1 MKKALFALI
10 ALACLLSVWTATEA
24 QAFQIVTREMMEK
37 EIVTE
42 TDLIKTADNF
52 IILFD
57 ASSSANE
64 MVPGKSISRIQ
75 ATKDLLKERVAQ
87 LPDLGYTAG
96 LYIYTTPSGKY
107 QEVYGM
113 QAFKPDAFAAAID
126 QLPTEGKGPT
136 MMQKGLSSLR
146 DVVAGLSGKTVVF
159 MFTDGTYNRV
169 RGTKKP
175 LQIAQEIVK
184 DKDVCFYLI
193 ESSDEQA
200 QKQVVA
206 AVAQINSC
214 SRAIPLATFLDDPN
228 YVSGALFIVK
238 TTAYER
244 LIPVTAVVGVDYEN
258 LLFDYDSSVIRSEY
272 NDNLDMLGA
281 FLQKNPD
288 AYVVAAGFTDS
299 QGDEEYNLWLSE
311 RRAAS
316 VKDYLVNKFSIDMDR
331 VVTQW
336 YGELNPATD
345 NATEEGRQLN
355 RRVEVAVGGA
365 K

>member
-1 MKKALFALI
+1 MKKALFTLI
-10 ALACLLSVWTATEA
+10 ALACLVSVWATTDA
-24 QAFQIVTREMMEK
+24 QAFQIITSEMMEK

-107 QEVYGM
+107 QEVYAM

-126 QLPTEGKGPT
+126 QLPVEGKGPT

-193 ESSDEQA
+193 SSADEQA
-200 QKQVVA
+200 EKQVVN
-206 AVAQINSC
+206 AVTQINSC
-214 SRAIPLATFLDDPN
+214 SRVIPLATFLDNPQ
-228 YVSGALFIVK
+228 YTSGALFIVR

-244 LIPVTAVVGVDYEN
+244 LIPTTEVVGVVADDM
-258 LLFDYDSSVIRSEY
+258 LFDFNSSDIRGEY
-272 NDNLDMLGA
+272 NEKLAILGDY
-281 FLQKNPD
+281 LQKNP
-288 AYVVAAGFTDS
+288 AAFVVAAGFTDS
-299 QGDEEYNLWLSE
+299 VGSEEYNLWLSE
-311 RRAAS
+311 RRAS
-316 VKDYLVNKFSIDMDR
+316 RVKDYLVNKFNIDMDR
-331 VVTQW
+331 IVTQW
-336 YGELNPATD
+336 YGELNPAAD

-355 RRVEVAVGGA
+355 RRVEIAVGGIN
-365 K
+365 

>member
-1 MKKALFALI
+1 MKKALFTLI
-10 ALACLLSVWTATEA
+10 ALACLVSVWATTDA
-24 QAFQIVTREMMEK
+24 QAFQIITSEMMEK

-107 QEVYGM
+107 QEVYAM

-126 QLPTEGKGPT
+126 QLPAEGKGPT

-159 MFTDGTYNRV
+159 MFTDGTYSQV

-193 ESSDEQA
+193 SSADEQA
-200 QKQVVA
+200 EKQVVN

-214 SRAIPLATFLDDPN
+214 SRVIPLATFLDNPQ
-228 YVSGALFIVK
+228 YTSGALFIVR

-244 LIPVTAVVGVDYEN
+244 LIPTTEVVGVVADDM
-258 LLFDYDSSVIRSEY
+258 LFDFNSSDIRGEY
-272 NDNLDMLGA
+272 NEKLAILGDY
-281 FLQKNPD
+281 LQKNP
-288 AYVVAAGFTDS
+288 AAFVVAAGFTDS
-299 QGDEEYNLWLSE
+299 VGSEEYNLWLSE
-311 RRAAS
+311 RRAS
-316 VKDYLVNKFSIDMDR
+316 RVKDYLVNKFNIDMDR
-331 VVTQW
+331 IVTQW
-336 YGELNPATD
+336 YGELNPAAD

-355 RRVEVAVGGA
+355 RRVEIAVGGIN
-365 K
+365 

>member
-1 MKKALFALI
+1 MKKPIVLILSITALVFFLT
-10 ALACLLSVWTATEA
+10 LSAV
-24 QAFQIVTREMMEK
+24 QAFELVTREMMEK
-37 EIVTE
+37 EIIVE

-75 ATKDLLKERVAQ
+75 ATRDLLKERVAQ

-146 DVVAGLSGKTVVF
+146 DVVAGLTGKTVVF

-169 RGTKKP
+169 RGTKTP

-193 ESSDEQA
+193 SSADEQA
-200 QKQVVA
+200 EKQVVN
-206 AVAQINSC
+206 AVTQINSC
-214 SRAIPLATFLDDPN
+214 SRVIPLSTFLNNPH
-228 YVSGALFIVK
+228 YTSGALFIVK
-238 TTAYER
+238 TSAYER
-244 LIPVTAVVGVDYEN
+244 LIPVTEVVGVVADDM
-258 LLFDYDSSVIRSEY
+258 LFDFDSSVIREEY
-272 NDNLDMLGA
+272 NDKLAMLGDY
-281 FLQKNPD
+281 LQKNPD

-316 VKDYLVNKFSIDMDR
+316 VKDYLVNQFSIDMDR
-331 VVTQW
+331 IVTLW
-336 YGELNPATD
+336 YGELNPAAD
-345 NATEEGRQLN
+345 NATEEGRQIN
-355 RRVEVAVGGA
+355 RRVEIAVGQ
-365 K
+365 